1 MCKGRDTSET
11 SNDREKDTTMRKEL
25 SCENAPLGMMAGD
38 VPHSRGTNGARPCK
52 SGSVFLRY
60 PQTGG
65 RSRRVPVVLSLYCGT
80 FDRYA
85 VVSQDRLMCK
95 DCGYIN
101 LRHSAVS
108 RLDSSNN
115 SSSNEELSFQ
125 IIPTKCDGQSVVFS
139 VGHRRDLDDWLE
151 ALTPDASEYSP
162 PAPVLRRPVESLSKR
177 PRPVSVIGK
186 HSSLPALLEEEWG
199 LV

>member
-1 MCKGRDTSET
+1 MCKGRDTVDTTET
-11 SNDREKDTTMRKEL
+11 AEISNDTTMRKEL

-38 VPHSRGTNGARPCK
+38 VPHSRGTNGTRPCK
-52 SGSVFLRY
+52 SGAVFLRH

-115 SSSNEELSFQ
+115 SSNEELSFQ

-139 VGHRRDLDDWLE
+139 VRHRRDLDDWLE
-151 ALTPDASEYSP
+151 ALTPDESEYSP

-186 HSSLPALLEEEWG
+186 HSSLPALLEEE
-199 LV
+199 